1 MVETIQIKTPIKCYG
16 QNFITKRCAFSGDVQ
31 NMSALYDNAADTTA
45 TFYNTDVTQPKNW
58 YVSFK
63 DKYGQVTS
71 RTIDTGIEALNEQNL
86 RALVAFKEICE

>member
-16 QNFITKRCAFSGDVQ
+16 QNFITKRCAFTGDVQ

-58 YVSFK
+58 HVAFK
-63 DKYGQVTS
+63 DKYG
-71 RTIDTGIEALNEQNL
+71 IDTGINDQNL
-86 RALVAFKEICE
+86 RALVAFKEVCE